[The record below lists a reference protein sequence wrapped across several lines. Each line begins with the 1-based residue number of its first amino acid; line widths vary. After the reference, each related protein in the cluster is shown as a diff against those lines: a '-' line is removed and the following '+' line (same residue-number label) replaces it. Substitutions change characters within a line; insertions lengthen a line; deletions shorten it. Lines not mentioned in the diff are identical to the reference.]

1 MSMAKTEGKRLIK
14 NVLASIILIVVIYFG
29 YTQLNKYLNPSL
41 EIDDTPLQVES
52 IESILEISTVSYTGE
67 VVVDSVEFYNGDFD
81 WTNINDWWNVKDR
94 LDHPDVKRRLTLIV
108 KGEAKY
114 GFDLKK
120 DSLNITHLGD
130 TILVKIP
137 KAKLLG
143 IEISPSNTEVFQE
156 QGEWT
161 DTERKKLEYRAIDKI
176 KSSAS
181 LLKLESEAQEAAV
194 TLFKQM
200 IIPNKTIIVEVY

>member
-1 MSMAKTEGKRLIK
+1 MSESKRLLR
-14 NVLASIILIVVIYFG
+14 NVAVSAVLIVAIYFG
-29 YTQLNKYLNPSL
+29 YQQLSNYINPPL
-41 EIDDTPLQVES
+41 IIDETPLQVES

-67 VVVDSVEFYNGDFD
+67 AVVDSVEFYNKDFD
-81 WTNINDWWNVKDR
+81 WTSLRDWWNVKDR

-108 KGEAKY
+108 KGEAKF

-120 DSLNITHLGD
+120 DSLYLKHEGD
-130 TILVKIP
+130 TISVRIP

-143 IEISPSNTEVFQE
+143 VEISPSKTEVFQE

-161 DTERKKLEYRAIDKI
+161 DSERKQLEYKAIEKI
-176 KSSAS
+176 KNSALNLS
-181 LLKLESEAQEAAV
+181 LEAEAEEAAKK
-194 TLFKQM
+194 LFKQM